1 MKKNTEIEE
10 DLGLLLLMQQVD
22 KQAQISEE
30 EFLKALREWKKESDN
45 CSS

>member
-30 EFLKALREWKKESDN
+30 EFLKALRE
-45 CSS
+45 